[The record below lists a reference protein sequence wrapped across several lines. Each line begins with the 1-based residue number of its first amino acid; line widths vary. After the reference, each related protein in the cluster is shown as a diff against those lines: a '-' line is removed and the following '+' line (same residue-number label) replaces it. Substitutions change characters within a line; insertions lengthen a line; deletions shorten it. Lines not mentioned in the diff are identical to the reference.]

1 MTNRFFAG
9 QTNYIEEMN
18 ALDGETGDHIADAT
32 GAHAATAISN
42 TPAGNIAATTVQ
54 AAINELDTEKLS
66 ASATTLP
73 ASFTASSLTS
83 VGTLGSLAVS
93 GTARVGATP
102 TTNPLAKLFVQ
113 ADVDNAANFGAQCNT
128 NSVGGSSIVLRKSRG
143 TNAAEAVVQS
153 GDLLGALAAFGF
165 DGAAYIR
172 AAEIRMDVDG
182 TPGTN
187 DMPGRIVFG
196 TTADG
201 ASGVTERLRIDSAG
215 LSAFTGNVSVSG
227 QAIFAAGS
235 AAAPGVKVGAE
246 QNGLYS
252 SAANTLD
259 IALGGIRG
267 FQFGYNASGVN
278 YFRAANAVSG
288 AGPLLLAAGS
298 DTNVPIRYRTQAAGS
313 HIFETGSSGNIG
325 LLIAHVASAVNYG
338 QFAGN
343 SAGGYP
349 SLRSAGSDTNVGFDF
364 ATQGAAP
371 FRFYTNAF
379 GAEQFRVAHTANA
392 VNYAQITGSAT
403 GLSVVYGAA
412 GIDANVSTVVTCKG
426 ASSVGL
432 YSNSGLNAILFASHV
447 ASSVNYWNITG
458 AATGGLNTL
467 TTQGSDANIGA
478 YLATKGTGTWRFA
491 TGGGD
496 QVRITDTASAVNRLE
511 LTGSATGNAVT
522 ISAQGS
528 DTNIDFALTTKGT
541 GVLRFGTH
549 SALAAE
555 TVTGY
560 ITIKD
565 SAGNTRKL
573 AVLS

>member
-83 VGTLGSLAVS
+83 VGTL
-93 GTARVGATP
+93 TALT
-102 TTNPLAKLFVQ
+102 
-113 ADVDNAANFGAQCNT
+113 
-128 NSVGGSSIVLRKSRG
+128 
-143 TNAAEAVVQS
+143 
-153 GDLLGALAAFGF
+153 
-165 DGAAYIR
+165 
-172 AAEIRMDVDG
+172 
-182 TPGTN
+182 
-187 DMPGRIVFG
+187 
-196 TTADG
+196 
-201 ASGVTERLRIDSAG
+201 
-215 LSAFTGNVSVSG
+215 VSG
-227 QAIFAAGS
+227 QASFAAGS
-235 AAAPGVKVGAE
+235 AAAPSVKVGAE

-392 VNYAQITGSAT
+392 VNYAQITG
-403 GLSVVYGAA
+403 
-412 GIDANVSTVVTCKG
+412 
-426 ASSVGL
+426 
-432 YSNSGLNAILFASHV
+432 
-447 ASSVNYWNITG
+447 
-458 AATGGLNTL
+458 AATGNAVRYGV
-467 TTQGSDANIGA
+467 QGTDANITWA
-478 YLATKGTGTWRFA
+478 ASSKGTFGLGFYTNNFA
-491 TGGGD
+491 
-496 QVRITDTASAVNRLE
+496 QLQMALAHVASAVNWPVIS
-511 LTGSATGNAVT
+511 GSATGNPVT
-522 ISAQGS
+522 ISTGGS
-528 DTNIDFALTTKGT
+528 DANRRISVTAGGTEGVMLGNGTNGTVFAAGSYSGAEKALYILNTTAAPTSNPST
-541 GVLRFGTH
+541 GGYLYCEGGALKYRG
-549 SALAAE
+549 SAG
-555 TVTGY
+555 TVT
-560 ITIKD
+560 TI
-565 SAGNTRKL
+565 A
-573 AVLS
+573 AA